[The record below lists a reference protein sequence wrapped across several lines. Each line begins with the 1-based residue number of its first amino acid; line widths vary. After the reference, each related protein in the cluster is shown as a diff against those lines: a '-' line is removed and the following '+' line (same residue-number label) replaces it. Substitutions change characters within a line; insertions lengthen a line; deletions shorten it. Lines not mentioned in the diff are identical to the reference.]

1 MNYLFFLV
9 IGLYHISI
17 RYKMIP
23 LVIRI
28 TDKYTIIPDFEK
40 EAMYFPKRITFF
52 TRSTSVGCLR
62 KAPGFR
68 PMSIGGEIR
77 GGICILGQFQS
88 SFKTTSN
95 AFMYIGISSI
105 SIPNFFSIIISTIIE
120 PSIRIIGTAPF
131 LVVAPS
137 ASFEN

>member
-1 MNYLFFLV
+1 MLDANMNYLFFLV

-62 KAPGFR
+62 KAPGFL
-68 PMSIGGEIR
+68 PMSIGGGIR
-77 GGICILGQFQS
+77 GRNLLMFCKIWVVVIVILCLTKSQSIFGGYFQLFHNHFAILICVLLLYLHCYVQRKI
-88 SFKTTSN
+88 
-95 AFMYIGISSI
+95 
-105 SIPNFFSIIISTIIE
+105 
-120 PSIRIIGTAPF
+120 
-131 LVVAPS
+131 
-137 ASFEN
+137 